1 MGAKHLCDATFKE
14 PNQME
19 LEKPELG
26 TDGTTGRSAQIG
38 DEISG
43 ADTGSTGMTP
53 KALLVCFSGK
63 IGSGKTSTSM
73 AVAEALGCGHTSFS
87 SYLRDVI
94 AALGGDLDCRE
105 SLQDLGQCR
114 IEQDVDLF
122 CREVLAAG
130 GFVPGKDFVLDG
142 VRHVEVP
149 PHLVRIAAPSEM
161 RLIFLKADAGLRS
174 TRAGERSAKEARD
187 FNRAENHVVEAD
199 MEKELPSAAH
209 AIVDGSLSEPAVIQ
223 RCIEL
228 IDNWRQVGADNAP
241 IPVVRAAAVRAQ
253 SA

>member
-1 MGAKHLCDATFKE
+1 MGGKNFCDATFKE
-14 PNQME
+14 PNQMK

-26 TDGTTGRSAQIG
+26 TDETAGRSAQIG
-38 DEISG
+38 GEMSG
-43 ADTGSTGMTP
+43 ADTGSTGMPP
-53 KALLVCFSGK
+53 KPLLVCFSGK

-73 AVAEALGCGHTSFS
+73 AVAEALGCGYTSFS

-94 AALGGDLDCRE
+94 AALGGDPDCRE

-114 IEQDVDLF
+114 IEQDPDLL

-130 GFVPGKDFVLDG
+130 GFDPGNDFVLDG
-142 VRHVEVP
+142 IRHVEVL
-149 PHLVRIAAPSEM
+149 PHLVRIATPSEM

-199 MEKELPSAAH
+199 MEEELPSAAH
-209 AIVDGSLSEPAVIQ
+209 AIVDGSISEPAVIQ

-228 IDNWRQVGADNAP
+228 IDNWRRVGAKNPPDP
-241 IPVVRAAAVRAQ
+241 DVRGAAGRTQRA
-253 SA
+253 